1 MARRRKLSIG
11 HREYNNEGRQSIPTN
26 VQGSNGAETGS
37 GPNHT
42 ESVIHESVES
52 HSIPSDIEAEE
63 EERIVEEPKRRR
75 GPTRMLDIW
84 ELDDDFII
92 VKLDNYG
99 RPIGD
104 EGTAFTR
111 FLGSIVRRSQYAP
124 INIKTWKDMPSDNK
138 KAMLEQIEKRFEF
151 VPPITDELREI
162 IKSDLNEKWRQW
174 KGDLKAAGFDSSKTV
189 DEIVSGIEL
198 RDARIDEAQY
208 RGLVKYWFSDEAKK
222 ASAINKRNRAKY
234 QDVHCMGT
242 KSLPKFIDEKMKK
255 GKGVMPG
262 RQDIYIETRTRKD
275 GSIVNE
281 KAARMIEEIKK
292 HCNEAGTSQSTQNK
306 QGSMSWKDDIFSKV
320 QGAAKKGRVRCM
332 GKLPKSKKSKV
343 VLSENEELRDRVKTM
358 EGLLANVM
366 TLIQSR
372 FSGEDVNEIIQ
383 AARQVTDASSVPNPL
398 NSPSPSTGIDE

>member
-1 MARRRKLSIG
+1 MAKRRKLSIG
-11 HREYNNEGRQSIPTN
+11 HRENSNEGRQSIPTNSNSTN

-37 GPNHT
+37 SPSHT
-42 ESVIHESVES
+42 ESVMPESVES
-52 HSIPSDIEAEE
+52 HSIPSNIEAEE
-63 EERIVEEPKRRR
+63 EERIVEGPKRRR

-84 ELDDDFII
+84 EMEDDFII
-92 VKLDNYG
+92 VKLDNFG

-111 FLGSIVRRSQYAP
+111 YLGSIVRRSQYAP

-138 KAMLEQIEKRFEF
+138 KAMLKQIEKRFEF
-151 VPPITDELREI
+151 VPPITDELREM

-174 KGDLKAAGFDSSKTV
+174 KGDLKATGFDPSKTV

-198 RDARIDEAQY
+198 RDARIDEVQY
-208 RGLVKYWFSDEAKK
+208 PGLVEYWFSDEAKK
-222 ASAINKRNRAKY
+222 ASTINKQNRAKY

-281 KAARMIEEIKK
+281 KAARMIEELKK
-292 HCNEAGTSQSTQNK
+292 IVMKMEHLNQLKTIRVLCLGRMTYFLKYKELQRR
-306 QGSMSWKDDIFSKV
+306 
-320 QGAAKKGRVRCM
+320 GACDVWESYLNLKNQRLICLKM
-332 GKLPKSKKSKV
+332 KSCV
-343 VLSENEELRDRVKTM
+343 IELRLWR
-358 EGLLANVM
+358 AC
-366 TLIQSR
+366 
-372 FSGEDVNEIIQ
+372 
-383 AARQVTDASSVPNPL
+383 
-398 NSPSPSTGIDE
+398 